1 MNNDLV
7 SVELTVAD
15 EEKLL
20 RALFKHGVKMP
31 VQCNEGFCGTCV
43 CKSNPSQFNEVHDQ
57 LGLLDSEDNVLPC
70 AVRAKEGVN
79 KVVVELPAHLVPEH
93 LSRLS
98 NDTNSDMRL

>member
-7 SVELTVAD
+7 SVEITVAD

-57 LGLLDSEDNVLPC
+57 
-70 AVRAKEGVN
+70 
-79 KVVVELPAHLVPEH
+79 
-93 LSRLS
+93 
-98 NDTNSDMRL
+98 

>member
-7 SVELTVAD
+7 SVEITVAD

-79 KVVVELPAHLVPEH
+79 K
-93 LSRLS
+93 SLS
-98 NDTNSDMRL
+98 NSLHIWYLNIYLDCPMTGIQI